1 MGLARH
7 EEFAEYFDID
17 SAELAVGI
25 PHCLVASVVYRC
37 DLKTQYT
44 ALPTVHKRP
53 YTPWYLGVQHPGPA
67 PALMDGDVGGAD
79 GESSAPAEPRVH
91 GEGQIER
98 SSDEHL
104 RNMLGFHAWAHLTSA
119 AGPEDFFSLTPS
131 QALPVNTESLM
142 LPLQNAVISGHREA
156 SRKLPLSLCD
166 GPSGVVV
173 EMDFGDDS
181 GVPSNP
187 TGLELAVALP
197 GEESVNPRPESSASN
212 ASSCPHTRPVI
223 FRVVSGTVGHKKLAR
238 TDSAL
243 ELSGIT

>member
-1 MGLARH
+1 M
-7 EEFAEYFDID
+7 
-17 SAELAVGI
+17 
-25 PHCLVASVVYRC
+25 AS
-37 DLKTQYT
+37 LQ
-44 ALPTVHKRP
+44 PQQSP
-53 YTPWYLGVQHPGPA
+53 
-67 PALMDGDVGGAD
+67 
-79 GESSAPAEPRVH
+79 VH

-142 LPLQNAVISGHREA
+142 LPLQNAVISGHRKA

-181 GVPSNP
+181 GVASNP

-197 GEESVNPRPESSASN
+197 GEESINPRPESSASN

-243 ELSGIT
+243 ELSGNHIAVERCAVHELDFPGRKVSVHVSQGDCQSQLLQRPASFAWHGEFFAPRQHLEV